1 MSLTPACRPQTGLSG
16 PNSRRRRFPTGLPVA
31 LLILL
36 SPGLLFAVPTSDS
49 NPGKPVVQEIEVI
62 VAVVNEDVITK
73 TELDRRMRLI
83 KQQLQKKGTPLP
95 PDNILRKQL
104 IDQMVMEKL
113 QMQQAEKLGIRIDD
127 ETINKVVSNIASENK
142 MTLEQ
147 FSAVLAREG
156 YEFSDFRNNIKQ
168 EMILS
173 QLHKQRVAS
182 RVKVTERE
190 IDNYLATMATRK
202 SKNTEYHLAQI
213 LIALPEAASPEQI
226 QAAREKAEAIL
237 ARLRN
242 GADFAQT
249 AIEVSNGQHALEG
262 GDLGWLKAGQL
273 PTIYSNLITEMKPG
287 EISNVVRSSSG
298 FHIVKLLKTRG
309 DANKHV
315 VHQTQARHILIKP
328 TEILS
333 SNDARAKISAL
344 RQRIIDGANF
354 AIIAETNSD
363 DPGSAAEGGNLGW
376 VNPGTMVP
384 VFEAQMDKLA
394 PGEISQPF
402 KTRFGWHIV
411 QVMSRRDYDDT
422 GELKRKQARQEIGQR
437 KTNDALENWLRE
449 LRSEAYVE
457 YRLDQ

>member
-1 MSLTPACRPQTGLSG
+1 
-16 PNSRRRRFPTGLPVA
+16 
-31 LLILL
+31 
-36 SPGLLFAVPTSDS
+36 
-49 NPGKPVVQEIEVI
+49 
-62 VAVVNEDVITK
+62 
-73 TELDRRMRLI
+73 
-83 KQQLQKKGTPLP
+83 
-95 PDNILRKQL
+95 
-104 IDQMVMEKL
+104 
-113 QMQQAEKLGIRIDD
+113 
-127 ETINKVVSNIASENK
+127 
-142 MTLEQ
+142 
-147 FSAVLAREG
+147 
-156 YEFSDFRNNIKQ
+156 
-168 EMILS
+168 
-173 QLHKQRVAS
+173 
-182 RVKVTERE
+182 
-190 IDNYLATMATRK
+190 
-202 SKNTEYHLAQI
+202 
-213 LIALPEAASPEQI
+213 
-226 QAAREKAEAIL
+226 
-237 ARLRN
+237 
-242 GADFAQT
+242 
-249 AIEVSNGQHALEG
+249 
-262 GDLGWLKAGQL
+262 
-273 PTIYSNLITEMKPG
+273 
-287 EISNVVRSSSG
+287 
-298 FHIVKLLKTRG
+298 VKLLKTRG